1 MHYKMFRSLSGLSL
15 PEGSSPQ
22 LRTTAINKILI
33 TFYMSMFCILGMLE
47 IIILFVELL
56 HYCLNN
62 KLGFNVSDVISTK

>member
-1 MHYKMFRSLSGLSL
+1 
-15 PEGSSPQ
+15 
-22 LRTTAINKILI
+22 
-33 TFYMSMFCILGMLE
+33 MLE